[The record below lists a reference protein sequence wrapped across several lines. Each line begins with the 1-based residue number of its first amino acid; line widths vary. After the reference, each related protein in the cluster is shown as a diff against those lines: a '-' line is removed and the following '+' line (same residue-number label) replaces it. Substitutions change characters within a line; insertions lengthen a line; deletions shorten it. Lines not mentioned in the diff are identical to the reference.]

1 MASLSRRKLAER
13 VATRLANGD
22 AKHTV
27 LKELAAYLIDT
38 RRVHEAEL
46 IVRDIETS
54 LAQKGTVVA
63 TVTSARAL
71 SPESLGDLE
80 SYITEL
86 YSTAEQVVL
95 RARIDESLIGGVKL
109 DMPGKSLDA
118 SVKAKLDKLT
128 V

>member
-22 AKHTV
+22 AKQTV

-71 SPESLGDLE
+71 SPESLSDLE
-80 SYITEL
+80 AYITEL
-86 YSTAEQVVL
+86 YSAAEQVVL